1 MRCVGQA
8 IIGHLPPLH
17 IVPPGSAYICSRVF
31 FGLYFNTH
39 CVYQPFKKP
48 LFVLLLLLLLF
59 CIFKYLSGNQH
70 CTRQRVHNGNQDKHS
85 SCLYIIEDLE

>member
-31 FGLYFNTH
+31 FGLYFNTN

-48 LFVLLLLLLLF
+48 FFFIFCCCCSFVFLSTCRAISIVQGSG
-59 CIFKYLSGNQH
+59 CIMEIKTNIVLV
-70 CTRQRVHNGNQDKHS
+70 CT
-85 SCLYIIEDLE
+85 